1 MTSEIVSSPDLGCV
15 QIYHVKLADITGC
28 TNAGTTTGTII
39 LDAINPGDF
48 IDTSKI
54 RIERITPVAHADAT
68 WTVEVGVT
76 GDTDRLIDTI
86 DAKAAGKH
94 CLMQAVTADL
104 LPYVNNSTSDTNLLL
119 TMSCGSSTISA
130 TTAGEF
136 AVVVPILR
144 KRDRWVDRNL

>member
-15 QIYHVKLADITGC
+15 QIFHIKLADITGC
-28 TNAGTTTGTII
+28 SGASGTTGTIT
-39 LDAINPGDF
+39 LDTINPGDF

-54 RIERITPVAHADAT
+54 RIERITAVAHAAT
-68 WTVEVGVT
+68 FVVEVGVT

-86 DAKAAGKH
+86 DAKAAGQQ
-94 CLMQAVTADL
+94 CLMQAVAADL
-104 LPYVNNSTSDTNLLL
+104 LPYVNNSTSDTSLLL
-119 TMSCGSSTISA
+119 TMTCGSSTIAA

-144 KRDRWVDRNL
+144 KRDRWTDRNL